1 MLLCPT
7 DESQVPGAPDPDGH
21 SSITVTYDR
30 YGHPF
35 PGSEAEAGA
44 ALEAYLAAAKGGEE

>member
-7 DESQVPGAPDPDGH
+7 DESQIPGAPDPDGQ